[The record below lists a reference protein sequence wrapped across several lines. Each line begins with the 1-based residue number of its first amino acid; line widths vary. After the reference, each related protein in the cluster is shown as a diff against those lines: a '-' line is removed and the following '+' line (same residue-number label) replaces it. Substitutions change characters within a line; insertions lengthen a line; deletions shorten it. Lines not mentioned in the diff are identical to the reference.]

1 MKSLISCIEQ
11 LKKEPIAQLIKKRMK
26 EFESIRTKGKKEIFR
41 ELCFCILTAG
51 TSAELGIKT
60 INHLGDIIFI
70 GTLQDIEQKLKEV
83 YRFHKIRARYIFD
96 ARTSFGNID
105 LNAKDIREQLVKNIK
120 GIGLKEASHFLR
132 NIGFRNYA
140 IIDFHIL
147 DVLSKNNLIQKPKNL
162 SKKTYLEI
170 EEKLKNL
177 AKEVNLSLG
186 EMDLYLWYLETGK
199 ILK

>member
-11 LKKEPIAQLIKKRMK
+11 LKKESISKLIKKRIQ
-26 EFESIRTKGKKEIFR
+26 EFELMRACGEKEIFR

-60 INHLGDIIFI
+60 INHLGNTIFT
-70 GTLQDIEQKLKEV
+70 GTLKDIEQKLKEV
-83 YRFHKIRARYIFD
+83 YRFHRIRARYIFD
-96 ARTSFGNID
+96 ARKSFKN
-105 LNAKDIREQLVKNIK
+105 LNLNSEDIREQLVKNIK

-140 IIDFHIL
+140 ILDFHIINI
-147 DVLSKNNLIQKPKNL
+147 LSKHKLIQKPKNL

-186 EMDLYLWYLETGK
+186 ELDLYLWYLETGK